1 MKPDEHRHDVI
12 EINKRRSHRCSFKLE
27 GYILTKRSRVHYTNK
42 GNIMLSIFDIFK
54 VGVGPS
60 SSHTNGPMIAGFQFL
75 SLIEDIS
82 LVTRIQID
90 LYGSLALTGKGHH
103 TDRAVLLGLLGNQP
117 DTINITQAKMDLH
130 TIQQTATLNLAGKK
144 NIPFSHQDDLLF
156 HPQSLPLH
164 ENGLTFSVFD
174 QQHRLVAFE
183 TYYSIGGGFIATA
196 AQLEHGHAASPI
208 NVEFPFTCADD
219 LLNKA
224 QRNGLSLAGLVL
236 RNELALRD
244 GQEIDRK
251 SEQIWQVMSSCM
263 ERGFETEG
271 ILEGGLNVT
280 RRAPALLK
288 KLEANASTEQDP
300 LEVMDWINLFAF
312 AVSEENAAGGQVVT
326 SPTNG
331 AAGVIPAVLMYYHR
345 FIRPLDLKQIKDF
358 LAVAGAIG
366 MLYKMNASISGAEV
380 GCQGEI
386 GVSSSMAAAGL
397 TSLRGGSNE
406 QICMAAE
413 IAMEHSLGMTCDPI
427 GGLVQV
433 PCIERNAMGAVKA
446 INASRM
452 ALKRTSKCL
461 ISLDKVIET
470 MFQTGKDMNKKYRET
485 ALGGLALIHLAPPCE

>member
-1 MKPDEHRHDVI
+1 
-12 EINKRRSHRCSFKLE
+12 
-27 GYILTKRSRVHYTNK
+27 
-42 GNIMLSIFDIFK
+42 MLSIFDIFK
-54 VGVGPS
+54 IGVGPS

-75 SLIEDIS
+75 SVIPDINQ
-82 LVTRIQID
+82 VARIQID
-90 LYGSLALTGKGHH
+90 LFGSLSLTGKGHH
-103 TDRAVLLGLLGNQP
+103 TDRAVVLGLLGNQP
-117 DTINITQAKMDLH
+117 DTIKMTSATQAMQRAIDEGVL
-130 TIQQTATLNLAGKK
+130 LLSGRNE
-144 NIPFSHQDDLLF
+144 IPFHYSSDLLF
-156 HPQSLPLH
+156 HSENLPLH
-164 ENGLTFSVFD
+164 ENGMTLSAFD
-174 QQHRLVAFE
+174 AKGLIIAFE

-196 AQLEHGHAASPI
+196 KELEHGTAESSLK
-208 NVEFPFTCADD
+208 VEFPFNSAEE
-219 LLNKA
+219 LLKKA
-224 QRNGLSLAGLVL
+224 ERNGLSLGGLVL
-236 RNELALRD
+236 RNELAFRD
-244 GQEIDRK
+244 IDTIDQK
-251 SEQIWQVMSSCM
+251 TEQIWKVMSLCM
-263 ERGFETEG
+263 QRGFDTEG

-288 KLEANASTEQDP
+288 KLEANAAIENDP
-300 LEVMDWINLFAF
+300 MEIMDWINLFAF

-345 FIRPLDLKQIKDF
+345 FIRPLDTKQLKDF

-366 MLYKMNASISGAEV
+366 ILYKTNASISGAEV

-406 QICMAAE
+406 QMCIAAE

-433 PCIERNAMGAVKA
+433 PCIERNAMGAMKA

-461 ISLDKVIET
+461 ISLDKVIDT
-470 MFQTGKDMNKKYRET
+470 MYQTGKDMNKKYRET
-485 ALGGLALIHLAPPCE
+485 SLGGLALIHLAPPCE